1 MSNGKPISCNYH
13 CHTKRCGHAI
23 GEDEEYV
30 EEAIAGHYDVL
41 GFSDHVILDHHKQEG
56 MRGDFSLLPGYVHS
70 IKSLA
75 AKYKDDIEIHLGF
88 EAEWFYE
95 EYRSYYEKLLSDG
108 LVQYFILGQHCF
120 LTDDDRFFWY
130 CAMADRDLATRK
142 YTEDLL
148 SGMRSGLYRYVA
160 HPDLF
165 ASWNEGWTDTCEE
178 SARKIISLAKDLKMP
193 LEINMGPATREQR
206 DFVNSNL
213 NHFYPNSRF
222 WDLVAEAGAKAI
234 IGVDAH
240 IPGLLQSAPFDWVR
254 DFAKKRGI
262 EVIERLDLPLL
273 V

>member
-1 MSNGKPISCNYH
+1 MNENKPISCNYH

-30 EEAIAGHYDVL
+30 KEAIACGYDVL
-41 GFSDHVILDHHKQEG
+41 GFSDHVILDHHKQAG
-56 MRGDFSLLPGYVHS
+56 MRGDASLLPGYVHS

-75 AKYKDDIEIHLGF
+75 AKYKNDIEMHLGF
-88 EAEWFYE
+88 EAEWYYE
-95 EYRSYYEKLLSDG
+95 EYRSYYEKLLRDG
-108 LVQYFILGQHCF
+108 MVQYFILGQHCF
-120 LTDDDRFFWY
+120 LTDEGTFFWY
-130 CAMADRDLATRK
+130 GTIADHDLATKK

-148 SGMRSGLYRYVA
+148 AGMRSGLYLYVA

-165 ASWNEGWTDTCEE
+165 AAWNDEWTSVCEE

-193 LEINMGPATREQR
+193 LEINMGPATRERR
-206 DFVNSNL
+206 DFANSDL

-222 WDLVAEAGAKAI
+222 WDLVAEADAKAI

-240 IPGLLQSAPFDWVR
+240 IPSLLRNAPFEWVR
-254 DFAKKRGI
+254 GFAKKRGI